1 MKNYGKGL
9 TKIDTMN
16 EHPLKQYAEQF
27 PDKPGVYIFEKKG
40 KPVYIGKAKSLKK
53 RIMSYFRTSF
63 NNDYTERDKILGI
76 QKEANSLRYLIVES
90 EKSALLLESN
100 LIYEYKPRFNT
111 FLKDN
116 RFYPYLHISEEK
128 FPRMSLV
135 RNRVGKGKF
144 YGPFTSAKMLR
155 QIMEIIYRTYGIRPC
170 DYDLKK
176 IKKPCLE
183 YQLGRCSAPC
193 SEIGEE
199 QYNERLKKVQEFL
212 EGDIESLKT
221 MLTERMNF
229 LSKNMMYEKAATV
242 RDLINKIDE
251 IFRPQYIVLN
261 DRLKRDFFAID
272 ILEGKATLIR
282 LKKGSIF
289 AAITQD
295 IDEKISME
303 EFFSQFYFGKKNEI
317 PERVIVS
324 FSSRKSKK
332 IQDLLEVSYFGTPET
347 KDEQEIMKLAKR
359 NLEKE
364 LQSRK
369 LSLESLKQLKINLG
383 LKKLPRII
391 EGIDIAHTG
400 GLYTVASVVSFFN
413 GKPDKTKYRRYRIA
427 TLDQADDYE
436 AMRIVIRRRFKKYA
450 LPDLLLIDGGLG
462 QVNAVK
468 DVLEDE
474 LDKGEY
480 DMIGL
485 AKAEETIVFPD
496 ERGELKL
503 PHDSPSL
510 RVLIAVRDEAHRFAN
525 TFHSQ
530 LRDKRMGSSILE
542 DIPGVGAKRKMNLLK
557 KFGSVK
563 SIQKA
568 KLEEIVEVVK
578 NRDLAHQ
585 IKEFLEQNL

>member
-1 MKNYGKGL
+1 
-9 TKIDTMN
+9 MN
-16 EHPLKQYAEQF
+16 EHPLKQIAASF

-63 NNDYTERDKILGI
+63 SNDFVERDKILGI
-76 QKEANSLRYLIVES
+76 QKEADHLRFIIVES

-100 LIYEYKPRFNT
+100 LIYEYKPKFNT

-116 RFYPYLHISEEK
+116 RFYPYLHISEET

-135 RNRVGKGKF
+135 RNKVGKGKF
-144 YGPFTSAKMLR
+144 YGPFTSATMLR

-183 YQLGRCSAPC
+183 YQLGRCCAPC
-193 SEIGEE
+193 AEVDEIE
-199 QYNERLKKVQEFL
+199 YRKRVVQVEEFL
-212 EGDIESLKT
+212 EGDIGSLKE
-221 MLTERMNF
+221 MLERRMTF
-229 LSKNMMYEKAATV
+229 LSKNMMFEKAASV
-242 RDLINKIDE
+242 RDLIGEIDN

-261 DRLKRDFFAID
+261 DSLNRDFFALD
-272 ILEGKATLIR
+272 ILEGKATMVR
-282 LKKGSIF
+282 LKKGAIF

-295 IDEKISME
+295 IDEKISLD
-303 EFFSQFYFGKKNEI
+303 EFFSQFYFGKKNDI
-317 PERVIVS
+317 PSRIIAS
-324 FSSRKSKK
+324 FSKRQSIKLKA
-332 IQDLLEVSYFGTPET
+332 LLGTAYFGPPQTTAE
-347 KDEQEIMKLAKR
+347 EELMKLTKR

-369 LSLESLKQLKINLG
+369 LSMESLKQLQTHLG
-383 LKKLPRII
+383 LKKLPRSI

-400 GLYTVASVVSFFN
+400 GLYTVASVVSFTN
-413 GKPDKTKYRRYRIA
+413 GKPDKSKYRRYRIT
-427 TLDQADDYE
+427 TLDEPDDFE
-436 AMRIVIRRRFKKYA
+436 SMRIIIRRRFKKHS
-450 LPDLLLIDGGLG
+450 LPDLLLIDGGVG
-462 QVNAVK
+462 QVSAVK
-468 DVLEDE
+468 GVLENE
-474 LDKGEY
+474 LNIHKY

-503 PHDSPSL
+503 RHDSPSL

-530 LRDKRMGSSILE
+530 LRDKRMGRSILE
-542 DIPGVGAKRKMNLLK
+542 GIPGVGPKRKMMLLK
-557 KFGSVK
+557 QFGSVK
-563 SIQKA
+563 KIKESSV
-568 KLEEIVEVVK
+568 EEIQAVV
-578 NRDLAHQ
+578 NNQELAKE

>member
-1 MKNYGKGL
+1 
-9 TKIDTMN
+9 MN
-16 EHPLKQYAEQF
+16 EHPLKQIAASF

-63 NNDYTERDKILGI
+63 SNDFVERDKILGI
-76 QKEANSLRYLIVES
+76 QKEADHLRFIIVES

-100 LIYEYKPRFNT
+100 LIYEYKPKFNT

-116 RFYPYLHISEEK
+116 RFYPYLHISEET

-135 RNRVGKGKF
+135 RNKVGKGKF
-144 YGPFTSAKMLR
+144 YGPFTSATMLR

-183 YQLGRCSAPC
+183 YQLGRCCAPC
-193 SEIGEE
+193 AEVDEIE
-199 QYNERLKKVQEFL
+199 YRKRVVQVEEFL
-212 EGDIESLKT
+212 EGDIGSLKE
-221 MLTERMNF
+221 MLERRMTF
-229 LSKNMMYEKAATV
+229 LSKNMMFEKAASV
-242 RDLINKIDE
+242 RDLIGEIDN

-261 DRLKRDFFAID
+261 DSLNRDFFALD
-272 ILEGKATLIR
+272 ILEGKATMVR
-282 LKKGSIF
+282 LKKGAIF

-295 IDEKISME
+295 IDEKISLD
-303 EFFSQFYFGKKNEI
+303 EFFSQFYFGKKNDI
-317 PERVIVS
+317 PSRIIAS
-324 FSSRKSKK
+324 FSKRQSIKLKA
-332 IQDLLEVSYFGTPET
+332 LLGTAYFGPPQTTAE
-347 KDEQEIMKLAKR
+347 EELMKLTKR

-369 LSLESLKQLKINLG
+369 LSMESLKQLQTHLG
-383 LKKLPRII
+383 LKKLPRSI

-400 GLYTVASVVSFFN
+400 GLYTVASVVSFTN
-413 GKPDKTKYRRYRIA
+413 GKPDKSKYRRYRIT
-427 TLDQADDYE
+427 TLDEPDDFE
-436 AMRIVIRRRFKKYA
+436 SMRIIIRRRFKKHA
-450 LPDLLLIDGGLG
+450 LPDLLLIDGGVG
-462 QVNAVK
+462 QVSAVK
-468 DVLEDE
+468 GVLENE
-474 LDKGEY
+474 LNIHKY

-503 PHDSPSL
+503 RHDSPSL

-530 LRDKRMGSSILE
+530 LRDKRMGRSILE
-542 DIPGVGAKRKMNLLK
+542 GIPGVGPKRKMMLLK
-557 KFGSVK
+557 QFGSVK
-563 SIQKA
+563 KIKESSV
-568 KLEEIVEVVK
+568 EEIQAVV
-578 NRDLAHQ
+578 NNQELAKE

>member
-1 MKNYGKGL
+1 
-9 TKIDTMN
+9 MN

-199 QYNERLKKVQEFL
+199 QYNERLKKVEEFL

-289 AAITQD
+289 ATITQD